1 MKAKGFTLI
10 EIMVTMG
17 IISILLAIIVPN
29 FSSFWENEN
38 ITRTKE
44 RMRIIKK
51 ALVGDKD
58 LLQNGIRT
66 SYGFVG
72 DNGELPTFKNSS
84 SSAAELTSLVNR
96 PPDGYYPNWKGPY
109 LSGFTSDW
117 HKDVWGNPFRFKYLP
132 DSPDSHGRYVSAELR
147 SSGPDFKFDTDDDI
161 VDDIQISES
170 EVTPTNRVQGNL
182 NDIYGNYSGIKIT
195 FKFSDPIDES
205 GISTKFIC
213 KSLNAVQGYT
223 NYTTQ
228 LLDDGGNALKL
239 PIGGIEITT
248 MLHGRQD
255 CSDAPLKTNSLQ
267 YFLNDNADKII
278 MPELR

>member
-1 MKAKGFTLI
+1 MKVKGFTLI

-17 IISILLAIIVPN
+17 VISILLAIIVPN
-29 FSSFWENEN
+29 MSSFWENEN

-51 ALVGDKD
+51 AMVGDKD

-72 DNGELPTFKNSS
+72 DNGELPTFINHS
-84 SSAAELTSLVNR
+84 SSAAELISLVNR
-96 PPDGYYPNWKGPY
+96 PPADNYPNWKGPY
-109 LSGFTSDW
+109 ISGFASDW
-117 HKDVWGNPFRFKYLP
+117 YKDVWGNPFRLKFFP
-132 DSPDSHGRYVSAELR
+132 NSVDSHGRYVSAELR
-147 SSGPDFKFDTDDDI
+147 SAGPDFAFDTADDI

-182 NDIYGNYSGIKIT
+182 NDIYGNYSALKIT
-195 FKFSDPIDES
+195 FKFSDPMDAS

-239 PIGGIEITT
+239 PIGSIEITT
-248 MLHGRQD
+248 MLHARQN

-267 YFLNDNADKII
+267 YFLHDNADKII